1 MPLRSKASSPSAA
14 PSPTPAATPKGR
26 GRRTPAAPAL
36 AVPADGPPRD
46 EPDCPWVELD
56 EAGTGLS
63 VDNFLTTWMSRLG
76 NALRRTITVPY
87 AAQFGVT
94 VTEWR
99 MLSVIAHEGRLPF
112 SELVVLSSTDK
123 ALVSRTLKLL
133 EARGLVLLQASG
145 RGRAS
150 KLLCRL
156 SPAGLDLH
164 DQMIRIARE
173 RQAAMIRRL
182 SPDERQGLYR
192 ALCKLKA
199 ECEREDAGDT
209 PSAQE

>member
-1 MPLRSKASSPSAA
+1 MPLRSKASSPSAS
-14 PSPTPAATPKGR
+14 PSPTPAAAPKAR
-26 GRRTPAAPAL
+26 GSRTPEPPAL
-36 AVPADGPPRD
+36 AVLADGPAGNGAA
-46 EPDCPWVELD
+46 CPWVDLD

-112 SELVVLSSTDK
+112 SALVVLSSTDK

-150 KLLCRL
+150 KLICRL

-164 DQMIRIARE
+164 DRMIRVARE
-173 RQAAMIRRL
+173 RQAAMILRL
-182 SPDERQGLYR
+182 SPDERLGLYR
-192 ALCKLKA
+192 ALTKLKA
-199 ECEREDAGDT
+199 ECERDDD
-209 PSAQE
+209 SDLSLAQE

>member
-1 MPLRSKASSPSAA
+1 MSLPSKASSLSEEPG
-14 PSPTPAATPKGR
+14 PTPVVKPRGR
-26 GRRTPAAPAL
+26 GRSTPTAPDLAAL
-36 AVPADGPPRD
+36 ADTPPRD
-46 EPDCPWVELD
+46 EADCPWLDLD

-164 DQMIRIARE
+164 DRMIQVARE
-173 RQAAMIRRL
+173 SQAAMIRRL

-192 ALCKLKA
+192 ALCKLRA
-199 ECEREDAGDT
+199 ECEREGRNEGIPA
-209 PSAQE
+209 AE